1 MKTVN
6 TSQSRNSRLRNR
18 CNGSAL
24 VVTLL
29 VLSALGGFVTLQTL
43 RLYQEQQSANREIRK
58 TLAKKQVSLVAD
70 EVFQRLKQRKLTFC
84 AAEAKKP
91 LHSYIVDAQLRD
103 LGTDDFEQF
112 FCPTP
117 SDNTANARISVKILP
132 KLSENFVKKA
142 DFTLETLRKRLKEPA
157 LTWKIPLLNASQKEI
172 LFERWRFL
180 QTSERNEPLK
190 IPLFMPIFTFMGQKF
205 DRKDT
210 ECALWN
216 PYDRLLKG
224 KLQFKCIAELL
235 DEQGNLFVDP
245 NIEFALD
252 VTLPPG
258 NETTFSFN
266 KLIPNLDR
274 LLHVEIKNCPKA
286 YEWREWDIPM
296 AYTCDLP
303 FNLEIKPSRQA
314 RNEARQNTK
323 HTESLPIGIVFN
335 TQTRAQQLDT
345 CLLLHCDKIYHSCG
359 RRDRIFFAD
368 KGDATQI
375 PWNIFSRNPS
385 PNSIPFYF
393 FGTEEE
399 LFEMYPPASDK
410 EEFWKFFAY
419 DPENS
424 DQPTKKGKQTHNTPQ
439 LSVLQANID
448 AFVMFVCFET
458 YSDLC
463 VCETEIKH
471 TSNDAWEPQTTRYY
485 YKRKPK
491 NFRKPLLPPK
501 PTTTES
507 VILQSSDIPLEE
519 AKISP
524 IVVIHSDENPK
535 KEENTQPTPQSTTVI
550 LGTPQPSVPK
560 GIVEKPVEKI
570 DTPPVVQPPRK
581 KRKDSAPASVSFTR
595 LPREDKNMKQETD
608 GKQNTENQ
616 KQYPPDE
623 EYENLKPESSLYEI
637 DASCDTDGA
646 SSDSQSTPRKSS
658 MGSDAD
664 LNAEP
669 VKYSKSLFDFKVP
682 RDDGSQSRKGT
693 DVSDVEVTV
702 N

>member
-1 MKTVN
+1 M
-6 TSQSRNSRLRNR
+6 QSR
-18 CNGSAL
+18 CDGSVLA
-24 VVTLL
+24 VTLL
-29 VLSALGGFVTLQTL
+29 ILSAIGGVVTIQTL
-43 RLYQEQQSANREIRK
+43 RFYQKQQSANREIRK

-84 AAEAKKP
+84 VAEAKQS
-91 LHSYIVDAQLRD
+91 LHFYIVDAQLRD
-103 LGTDDFEQF
+103 LETDDFEQF
-112 FCPTP
+112 FCPNP
-117 SDNTANARISVKILP
+117 SDNTSNARISVKILP
-132 KLSENFVKKA
+132 KLSENFIKKA
-142 DFTLETLRKRLKEPA
+142 DFTLETLRNRLEEPA

-180 QTSERNEPLK
+180 QISERNEPLK

-258 NETTFSFN
+258 NETTFSFD

-274 LLHVEIKNCPKA
+274 LLHVEIKNCPKS
-286 YEWREWDIPM
+286 YERRDWDIPM
-296 AYTCDLP
+296 SYTCDLP
-303 FNLEIKPSRQA
+303 LNAESKSLQRSKSKVAANPHSSKQPPNGIIF
-314 RNEARQNTK
+314 NTK
-323 HTESLPIGIVFN
+323 
-335 TQTRAQQLDT
+335 TRPQRLDA
-345 CLLLHCDKIYHSCG
+345 CLLFHCDKIYHSVG
-359 RRDRIFFAD
+359 QRDRIFFVD
-368 KGDATQI
+368 NGDTTQI
-375 PWNIFSRNPS
+375 PWNIFSQNPP

-399 LFEMYPPASDK
+399 LFSMYPPASDK
-410 EEFWKFFAY
+410 EKFWKFFAY

-424 DQPTKKGKQTHNTPQ
+424 EKPTNNGNSTNHTPQ

-448 AFVMFVCFET
+448 AFVIFVCFET

-471 TSNDAWEPQTTRYY
+471 TYNGTLEKQATRYH
-485 YKRKPK
+485 YKQKPK
-491 NFRKPLLPPK
+491 NSRKPLITPK
-501 PTTTES
+501 PSTAERI
-507 VILQSSDIPLEE
+507 ILQSSDMSLKE

-535 KEENTQPTPQSTTVI
+535 KGENTQPTPQPKTII
-550 LGTPQPSVPK
+550 LETPQPSVQK
-560 GIVEKPVEKI
+560 GMIEKSFEKI
-570 DTPPVVQPPRK
+570 DTPSVVQPPRK
-581 KRKDSAPASVSFTR
+581 RRKNSAPASVTFTR
-595 LPREDKNMKQETD
+595 LKNEGKNTKQETE
-608 GKQNTENQ
+608 NTERR

-669 VKYSKSLFDFKVP
+669 VKYSNSLFDFKVP